1 MCVLKCFLTLSLDP
15 VVNVLSLGF
24 SEIISAPALQA
35 KPFRYIFCLDISKL
49 PYADRVLYKTIFS
62 LLHNDEVS

>member
-35 KPFRYIFCLDISKL
+35 KLFRYIFCLDISKL
-49 PYADRVLYKTIFS
+49 PYTDRVLYKTIFS
-62 LLHNDEVS
+62 LLHNDEIS